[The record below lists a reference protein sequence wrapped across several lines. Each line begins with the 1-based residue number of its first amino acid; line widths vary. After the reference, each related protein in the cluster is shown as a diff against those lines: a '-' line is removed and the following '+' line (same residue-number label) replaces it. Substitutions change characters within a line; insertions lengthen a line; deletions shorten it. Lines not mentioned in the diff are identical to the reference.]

1 MRHASGM
8 LTTGFKARSS
18 TKAVVD
24 MVTDAGRKYLYG
36 YKFWTGF
43 SDVAGKA

>member
-1 MRHASGM
+1 M
-8 LTTGFKARSS
+8 LSEISVKQQVCDTHTH
-18 TKAVVD
+18 TKAVVN